1 LALFWYGLV
10 PIAGALASRHG
21 WRRFRRYFDRLRLA
35 PLLDYARYVGC
46 GRAGDSPRIFRFTG
60 SFESITD
67 GHTLWVRGPDLTIPV
82 VITGAQ
88 TYMLPMGEEDGGGE
102 SFDFR
107 EEAPRRLRWDRAATL
122 TGEARVFVGGALTL
136 REDRWTFAASPETP
150 LQVIFYTGSG
160 RSMAIRTIRTGRHQ
174 NEYWNALTPY
184 ALALGALSLI
194 AMAVTFLPRP
204 AFRLTAVTAFM
215 AVFIPLFPL
224 VPPGLLCTLAYRWL
238 WRRAR
243 IFRARRDLARL
254 PLIYFSGPLEGPG
267 GLCAPVP
274 LPGCPEGR
282 PLGGEYYGV
291 CRRRELPEG
300 IPLLA
305 PGMRKGKRESWY
317 LFGLVD
323 REGDA
328 GEGGAGESGPL
339 PREPEDSFA
348 TFGALPGNPEKLAR
362 RCTAGAYALEVLSW
376 LLLLGSIGLNAL
388 FLMMVIIML

>member
-1 LALFWYGLV
+1 
-10 PIAGALASRHG
+10 
-21 WRRFRRYFDRLRLA
+21 
-35 PLLDYARYVGC
+35 LDYARYVGC
-46 GRAGDSPRIFRFTG
+46 DRAGEDSPRIFRFTG
-60 SFESITD
+60 GFESITD

-82 VITGAQ
+82 ILTGAQ
-88 TYMLPMGEEDGGGE
+88 TYMLPMGESDGGGE

-136 REDRWTFAASPETP
+136 REDRRTFAATPETP
-150 LQVIFYTGSG
+150 LQVIFYTGSD
-160 RSMAIRTIRTGRHQ
+160 RSMAVRTIRTGRHQ

-194 AMAVTFLPRP
+194 AMAVSFLPRP
-204 AFRLTAVTAFM
+204 AFRLTAITAFL

-243 IFRARRDLARL
+243 IFRAHRDLARL

-267 GLCAPVP
+267 GLRAPVP
-274 LPGCPEGR
+274 LPGCPEDR
-282 PLGGEYYGV
+282 PPEGEYYGV
-291 CRRRELPEG
+291 RRCRELPEG

-317 LFGLVD
+317 LFGVVD
-323 REGDA
+323 REGDP
-328 GEGGAGESGPL
+328 GEAAPP

-376 LLLLGSIGLNAL
+376 ILLIGSIGLNAL
-388 FLMMVIIML
+388 FLMIIVTMLQGAA